1 MNSDTFSEVKKSTV
15 KFDAR
20 GLVTGRALFTDDYD
34 QPGML
39 TVKMLRSP
47 HAMARIKRIDVSR
60 ARALPGVACV
70 LTWQDIP
77 RRVYTSAGQGYPE
90 PSPYDMVLLDNI
102 VRYVGD
108 QVALVAAEKEE
119 TALQALKLIEVEYE
133 VFDPVLDPHDAMKP
147 GASIIHPEPDC
158 EIKIPVPYHPE
169 KNQCGEV
176 NAEIGNPDAAMKSS
190 DITLEGTF
198 FAHLASHAALEPHCS
213 LSWLDPNGRLTV
225 VSTTQVPFHARRK
238 LSQLFDLPIKNVRVI
253 KPRLGGG
260 FGGKQDVVTEPYAAL
275 VTMTTGRPAKFRLTR
290 SEVFTSGRFR
300 HSMHMTAKV
309 GLSRDGRIKAYDLYA
324 LSNTGAYGSQGLTVT
339 CMVGC
344 RTLALFTCPDMRF
357 TADIVY
363 TNTPVPAAYRGY
375 GGTQGIFATVGAMD
389 EAAERLGMDPMD
401 FYLKNII
408 HGHCEVPI
416 LSKLGEGDKLG
427 TPRIGSCELEACIQK
442 GAEMFDWKAK
452 RTRPKGDG
460 RYRRGVGMTIMMQGS
475 AIPFID
481 MASAYIKMNEDG
493 SFNLLM
499 GASEIGQGSDTILS
513 QIAAE
518 ELTVPTDCVVPYSSD
533 TDLTPFDKG
542 AYASS
547 TTYLSG
553 MAVKKTAAA
562 VKEKIIAVGAEMLE
576 CPLEE
581 AAVKNGCVIHTATG
595 RSVTFSEIALR
606 SMYQTNHQQI
616 AAVGS
621 HFTKESPPPFAAD
634 FAEVEVDTYTGHV
647 KLLDYLQ
654 VIDCGTPINPKL
666 AKGQS
671 YGALVNGFSYALN
684 ERFIF
689 NEKGKMLNPDFGMYK
704 ISSTMD
710 IPKIRNDFVPSYEE
724 SGPFGAKSV
733 SELGIN
739 GGLPA
744 ISNAI
749 YHAAGVRLREG
760 PFIAERVLNALQ
772 KKEKGGAA
780 DRSTATNE

>member
-1 MNSDTFSEVKKSTV
+1 MSKNAFTEVNKSTL

-20 GLVTGRALFTDDYD
+20 SLVTGRALFTDDYD

-39 TVKMLRSP
+39 TIKMLRSP
-47 HAMARIKRIDVSR
+47 HAFAKITKIDVSR

-70 LTWQDIP
+70 FTWEDIP

-102 VRYVGD
+102 VRYAGD
-108 QVALVAAEKEE
+108 EVALVAAENEDI
-119 TALQALKLIEVEYE
+119 ALQAVKLITVEYE
-133 VFDPVLDPHDAMKP
+133 VLSPVLDPHDSMKP
-147 GASIIHPEPDC
+147 GASVIHPEPDC

-169 KNQCGEV
+169 KNQCAEV
-176 NAEIGNPDAAMKSS
+176 NAEIGHPDAAMKSA
-190 DITLEGTF
+190 DIQLEGTYF
-198 FAHLASHAALEPHCS
+198 SHLASHAAIEPHCS
-213 LSWLDPNGRLTV
+213 ISWLDPNGRLTV
-225 VSTTQVPFHARRK
+225 VATTQVPFHARRK
-238 LSQLFDLPIKNVRVI
+238 LSQLFDLPFRNVRVI

-260 FGGKQDVVTEPYAAL
+260 FGGKQDIVTEPYAAL
-275 VTMTTGRPAKFRLTR
+275 VTLKTGRPAKYRMTR

-300 HSMHMTAKV
+300 HSMYMNAKV
-309 GLSRDGRIKAYDLYA
+309 GVSKDGKIKAYDLYA

-363 TNTPVPAAYRGY
+363 TNTPIPAAYRGY
-375 GGTQGIFATVGAMD
+375 GGTQGIFATVCAMD
-389 EAAERLGMDPMD
+389 EAADQLGMDPMD

-408 HGHCEVPI
+408 HGNCEIPI

-427 TPRIGSCELEACIQK
+427 TPRIGSCELAACIQK

-452 RTRPKGDG
+452 RARPKGEG

-499 GASEIGQGSDTILS
+499 GASEIGQGSDTVLS
-513 QIAAE
+513 QIVAE
-518 ELTVPTDCVVPYSSD
+518 ELTVPTDWVIPYSSD

-553 MAVKKTAAA
+553 MAVKKTAEK
-562 VKEKIIAVGAEMLE
+562 VKEQIIAVGAEMLE
-576 CPLEE
+576 CTADEVQ
-581 AAVKNGCVIHTATG
+581 VKDACVVHTASG
-595 RSVTFSEIALR
+595 RSVTFGEVAIHSL
-606 SMYQTNHQQI
+606 YQNNQQQI
-616 AAVGS
+616 AATGS

-647 KLLDYLQ
+647 RLLDYLQ
-654 VIDCGTPINPKL
+654 VIDCGTPVNPRL

-671 YGALVNGFSYALN
+671 YGALVNGFSFALN

-689 NEKGKMLNPDFGMYK
+689 NEKGKMLNPDFGTYK

-710 IPKIRNDFVPSYEE
+710 IPSIRNDFVPSYEE
-724 SGPFGAKSV
+724 TGPFGAKSV

-760 PFIAERVLNALQ
+760 PFTSERVLTALQ
-772 KKEKGGAA
+772 AKQEGRCG
-780 DRSTATNE
+780 